1 MVVLACVRGVLACVR
16 GTQHGNGSC
25 ARVSCNNV
33 VCLIQQC
40 RKSKRSLSYACVTG
54 EWQSCYVSFH
64 ECVRTSKIYV
74 RECTPVPPLAMLL
87 FCKSTY
93 RPRLVPPAQN
103 VCRHAC
109 ASCAFLSRLAVMSA
123 VPTFERC
130 AYLCGATMP
139 PSVVF
144 RFQSPCLHP
153 LVIRSLTARSSPR
166 RCGIWRHGVAH
177 VQVEVR
183 SR

>member
-1 MVVLACVRGVLACVR
+1 M
-16 GTQHGNGSC
+16 C
-25 ARVSCNNV
+25 ARFAAWQCQRSQLQASQVTVAGVSCN
-33 VCLIQQC
+33 
-40 RKSKRSLSYACVTG
+40 RAASPKAHGGMRGRVTG

-74 RECTPVPPLAMLL
+74 RDCTPVPPLAMLL

-123 VPTFERC
+123 VPTFAGRPC
-130 AYLCGATMP
+130 LP
-139 PSVVF
+139 PSCF
-144 RFQSPCLHP
+144 GS
-153 LVIRSLTARSSPR
+153 SLLASTLSSFDPSLLDPHR
-166 RCGIWRHGVAH
+166 GAAAYGGMAWLTCRWR
-177 VQVEVR
+177 
-183 SR
+183 

>member
-1 MVVLACVRGVLACVR
+1 MDVLACVR
-16 GTQHGNGSC
+16 GTLHGTLHGFGSG
-25 ARVSCNNV
+25 ARVSCNSV

-74 RECTPVPPLAMLL
+74 RDCTPVPPLAMLL

-123 VPTFERC
+123 VPTFAGRPC
-130 AYLCGATMP
+130 LP
-139 PSVVF
+139 PSCF
-144 RFQSPCLHP
+144 GS
-153 LVIRSLTARSSPR
+153 SLLASTLSSFDPSLLDPHR
-166 RCGIWRHGVAH
+166 GAAAYGGMAWLTCRWR
-177 VQVEVR
+177 
-183 SR
+183 